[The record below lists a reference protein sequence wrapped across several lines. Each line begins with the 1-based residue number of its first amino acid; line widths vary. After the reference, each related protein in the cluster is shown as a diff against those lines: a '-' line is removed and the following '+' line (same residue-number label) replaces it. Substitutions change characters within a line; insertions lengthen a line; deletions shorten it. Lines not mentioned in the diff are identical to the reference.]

1 MSGAAYDD
9 AIMPALII
17 VDIEVT
23 DPVADEEYKRL
34 ASASIAAHGGRYLV
48 RGGRSEVLDGDWTPR
63 RLVVLEF
70 DSMEQAK
77 AWRAS
82 PEYAAA
88 KQVRETCAR
97 SNMIVAEGV

>member
-1 MSGAAYDD
+1 MGVVRVAT
-9 AIMPALII
+9 
-17 VDIEVT
+17 IEH
-23 DPVADEEYKRL
+23 E
-34 ASASIAAHGGRYLV
+34 
-48 RGGRSEVLDGDWTPR
+48 R